1 MFVIPF
7 IKSVRLWDFIQWSAD
22 VMRRLTRNVIEDI
35 TETTPLTTAIFT
47 RRFIPAQTLF
57 PVSNTRRISFH
68 GTFTANFTSNLRISR
83 AEAWKAAPRTSSGSG
98 GRVRPPFPVPE
109 APRVASRRASTVRPN
124 LEPCGRMAR
133 RTKRRRRTGE
143 EEEEGPN
150 ATVDNQVSDGR
161 PSVAYVRVSGES
173 FRLNL
178 RRPRE
183 RRRDGPTFSTWKV
196 RKLPDGVDSIICTG
210 NLLYAIVVLK

>member
-1 MFVIPF
+1 M
-7 IKSVRLWDFIQWSAD
+7 
-22 VMRRLTRNVIEDI
+22 IENI
-35 TETTPLTTAIFT
+35 TGTTPLTTAIFT

-57 PVSNTRRISFH
+57 PLSNPRRISFH

-109 APRVASRRASTVRPN
+109 APPHRTGRAPSVRT
-124 LEPCGRMAR
+124 CRRMAR
-133 RTKRRRRTGE
+133 RTKRRWRNGE
-143 EEEEGPN
+143 EEEEGPD
-150 ATVDNQVSDGR
+150 ATVDNRVSDGR
-161 PSVAYVRVSGES
+161 PSVTGVRVSGES

-183 RRRDGPTFSTWKV
+183 RRAST
-196 RKLPDGVDSIICTG
+196 
-210 NLLYAIVVLK
+210 